1 MVNPARTVF
10 GRGTADSL
18 LAESSA
24 FGERGVLVHG
34 ASLRSSGALARLMD
48 GAAAARSVETWEC
61 PGGEPTLDHLAGL
74 RSFARESGALWVAGV
89 GGGSAMDL
97 GKACAGLMTA
107 AGDLV
112 AYHNGAAI
120 EAPGIPFIAVP
131 TTAGSGSE
139 AAMVSVLTNTATGIK
154 KSFRHPFMAPRLVIL
169 DPNLLAS
176 APPHVIAHS
185 GMDAL
190 TQAVESYLSRSAMWL
205 SETLSLKAVRLV
217 NASVEEVYT
226 DRTAASAD
234 DLMLGAHM
242 AGLALSYARLGVV
255 HGLAHPLG
263 ERYQIAH
270 GHICALCLP
279 AALRFNRDAIPD
291 KYATLSEAVGGDILE
306 RVETLLENLEVS
318 SPLIGHPPPDDADLI
333 AEVLGSG
340 STKANPRDVGPDDVK
355 ALLAELFQT
364 D

>member
-1 MVNPARTVF
+1 
-10 GRGTADSL
+10 
-18 LAESSA
+18 
-24 FGERGVLVHG
+24 
-34 ASLRSSGALARLMD
+34 
-48 GAAAARSVETWEC
+48 
-61 PGGEPTLDHLAGL
+61 
-74 RSFARESGALWVAGV
+74 
-89 GGGSAMDL
+89 
-97 GKACAGLMTA
+97 
-107 AGDLV
+107 
-112 AYHNGAAI
+112 
-120 EAPGIPFIAVP
+120 
-131 TTAGSGSE
+131 
-139 AAMVSVLTNTATGIK
+139 
-154 KSFRHPFMAPRLVIL
+154 MAPRLVIL

-226 DRTAASAD
+226 DRTAACAD

>member
-1 MVNPARTVF
+1 MVIRFVSGCQFNP
-10 GRGTADSL
+10 
-18 LAESSA
+18 
-24 FGERGVLVHG
+24 
-34 ASLRSSGALARLMD
+34 LR
-48 GAAAARSVETWEC
+48 ET
-61 PGGEPTLDHLAGL
+61 
-74 RSFARESGALWVAGV
+74 
-89 GGGSAMDL
+89 
-97 GKACAGLMTA
+97 
-107 AGDLV
+107 
-112 AYHNGAAI
+112 I
-120 EAPGIPFIAVP
+120 
-131 TTAGSGSE
+131 
-139 AAMVSVLTNTATGIK
+139 TGIDLCNFVF
-154 KSFRHPFMAPRLVIL
+154 SVDYIACRCAH
-169 DPNLLAS
+169 N
-176 APPHVIAHS
+176 HV
-185 GMDAL
+185 L
-190 TQAVESYLSRSAMWL
+190 
-205 SETLSLKAVRLV
+205 

-226 DRTAASAD
+226 DRTAACAD

-318 SPLIGHPPPDDADLI
+318 SPLTGHPPPDDADLI